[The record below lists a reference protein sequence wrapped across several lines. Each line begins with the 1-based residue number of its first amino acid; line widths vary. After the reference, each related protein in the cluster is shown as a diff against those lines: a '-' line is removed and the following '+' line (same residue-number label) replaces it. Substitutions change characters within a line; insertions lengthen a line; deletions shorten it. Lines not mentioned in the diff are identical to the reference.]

1 MYFDV
6 TEVAPLM
13 TNCYLIGDEN
23 AKVCAVVDPGGSPE
37 KVLDMIS
44 RSGLTPE
51 MILLTH
57 GHYDH
62 VRAIPALLE
71 VYPDL
76 PVYIHEKELCPAE
89 DLKERYHM
97 PHKGKNQRTYD
108 EGDTLTL
115 GNLTIQVLHTPGHS
129 AGSVTLLVEDV
140 MLCGD
145 TLFAGSC
152 GRWDL
157 PGGDGDAIKT
167 SLARLYPLE
176 GDYKVCPG
184 HGGAST
190 LERERQSN
198 GYMRQAVA
206 G

>member
-13 TNCYLIGDEN
+13 TNCYLIGDES

-37 KVLDMIS
+37 KVLAMIS

-71 VYPDL
+71 AYPDL
-76 PVYIHEKELCPAE
+76 PVYIHEKDLCPAE
-89 DLKERYHM
+89 DGKERYRM

-108 EGDTLTL
+108 EGDTLSL
-115 GNLTIQVLHTPGHS
+115 GSLTIRVLHTPGHS

-157 PGGDGDAIKT
+157 PGGDGDAIKA
-167 SLARLYPLE
+167 SLRRLYRLE

>member
-1 MYFDV
+1 MYFDT

-13 TNCYLIGDEN
+13 TNCYLIGDET
-23 AKVCAVVDPGGSPE
+23 AGVCAVVDPGGSPE
-37 KVLDMIS
+37 KVLDMIR
-44 RSGLTPE
+44 RSGLAPA

-62 VRAIPALLE
+62 VRAVPALLA

-89 DLKERYHM
+89 DVRARYFM
-97 PHKGKNQRTYD
+97 PHKGANQRTYD
-108 EGDTLTL
+108 EGDTLALGGLTL
-115 GNLTIQVLHTPGHS
+115 RVLHTPGHS
-129 AGSVTLLVEDV
+129 AGSVTLLAEDV

-157 PGGDGDAIKT
+157 PGGDGEAIMA
-167 SLARLYPLE
+167 SLARLYRLE

-190 LERERQSN
+190 LERERRTN

>member
-108 EGDTLTL
+108 EGDTLTRE
-115 GNLTIQVLHTPGHS
+115 TSPSRSFTPP
-129 AGSVTLLVEDV
+129 AIP
-140 MLCGD
+140 
-145 TLFAGSC
+145 
-152 GRWDL
+152 
-157 PGGDGDAIKT
+157 PG
-167 SLARLYPLE
+167 P
-176 GDYKVCPG
+176 
-184 HGGAST
+184 
-190 LERERQSN
+190 
-198 GYMRQAVA
+198 
-206 G
+206 